1 MSVHVYSSSEELS
14 RAAAREFA
22 AGAEEAIEERGRFAV
37 VLAGGS
43 TPETLYGILARD
55 YSDRIDWSKVYVFFG
70 DERAVPPHHEDS
82 NLKMASEVLLDH
94 VPVANVHRIKGELSP
109 EEAAEAY
116 EEELRT
122 FFQTEDVPRFDLI
135 LLGLGADGHTASLFP
150 WTPALEVQDRW
161 VVANPVPRLDTTRIT
176 LTVPVINAALAV
188 YFLVE
193 GEDKAEAVRE
203 VLEGDADPRAYPA
216 KLIQPPGGSEWMLD
230 RSAASLLSDLYRGGS
245 RIA

>member
-1 MSVHVYSSSEELS
+1 LSVHVYSSSEELS

-43 TPETLYGILARD
+43 TPETMYGILARHYMD
-55 YSDRIDWSKVYVFFG
+55 QIDWSRVYVFFG
-70 DERAVPPHHEDS
+70 DERSVPPHHEDS
-82 NLKMASEVLLDH
+82 NHKMASEVLLDH
-94 VPVANVHRIKGELSP
+94 VPVGNVHRIRGELP
-109 EEAAEAY
+109 PDEAAEAY

-122 FFQTEDVPRFDLI
+122 FFRTEDVPRFDLI

-150 WTPALEVQDRW
+150 ETPALEVHDRW
-161 VVANPVPRLDTTRIT
+161 VVANPVPRLNTTRIT

-193 GEDKAEAVRE
+193 GEDKGEAVRE

-216 KLIQPPGGSEWMLD
+216 KLIQPPGGPEWMLD

-245 RIA
+245 RTA

>member
-1 MSVHVYSSSEELS
+1 LSVHVYSSSEELS

-22 AGAEEAIEERGRFAV
+22 ARAEEAIEERGRFAV

-43 TPETLYGILARD
+43 TPETMYGILARD
-55 YSDRIDWSKVYVFFG
+55 YIGRIDWSKVYVFFG

-94 VPVANVHRIKGELSP
+94 VPVTNVHRIRGELPP
-109 EEAAEAY
+109 EAAAEAY

-150 WTPALEVQDRW
+150 ETPALEVHDRW
-161 VVANPVPRLDTTRIT
+161 VVANPVPRLETTRIT
-176 LTVPVINAALAV
+176 LTVPVINAARTV
-188 YFLVE
+188 IFLVE

-203 VLEGDADPRAYPA
+203 ILEGDADPRAHPA
-216 KLIQPPGGSEWMLD
+216 TLIQPPGGLEWMLD
-230 RSAASLLSDLYRGGS
+230 RSAASLLSELW
-245 RIA
+245 